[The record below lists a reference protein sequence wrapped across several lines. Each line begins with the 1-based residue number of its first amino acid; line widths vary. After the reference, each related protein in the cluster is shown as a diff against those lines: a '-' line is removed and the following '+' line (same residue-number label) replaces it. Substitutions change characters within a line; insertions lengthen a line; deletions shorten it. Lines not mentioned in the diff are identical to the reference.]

1 LLPCKGGA
9 ELPRPDAGWGGAKFS
24 FLEKWI
30 WMCLPWTFAQWILGS
45 GVKLKGIQSK
55 PPTWSI
61 KMEKWELLKL
71 GRTTITTFS
80 SQGKT
85 VTELKEYLRYRNARP
100 KTVIPLVEENMEAAI
115 VEILTDGYEPFES
128 VVDKDGL
135 IFFYLFRRRIP

>member
-1 LLPCKGGA
+1 
-9 ELPRPDAGWGGAKFS
+9 
-24 FLEKWI
+24 
-30 WMCLPWTFAQWILGS
+30 
-45 GVKLKGIQSK
+45 
-55 PPTWSI
+55 
-61 KMEKWELLKL
+61 MEKWELLKL

-100 KTVIPLVEENMEAAI
+100 KTAIPLVEENMEAAI